1 MIKVKMPFNQIQVNY
16 VEPCKVKKGV
26 FNLAD
31 YGLQQDAATLKISS
45 EGSRK
50 AMEYVNIAA
59 MEEGKA
65 QLSEEYKAEKSFE
78 RLLDDALNGEVLS
91 KEEQERLDREL
102 IGRIQRHYDAMSN
115 LRLAD
120 DDERV
125 LEEMKKNFLMRQ
137 QALKDMKQAAEDE
150 KQQEEAT
157 RQEAEAERNADEV
170 ANKAAEADMIA
181 KSLEQETDMGAQKNE
196 EVSRGNISGTAGDNT
211 VSDTDKA
218 ANHQKV
224 LNYDENNKGNIE
236 ELDNQRIAEA
246 MQEKEY
252 SRMLD
257 ESYERTMQVFENKEF
272 SLKERAEA
280 YKIFMNEAEEIAVNR
295 EIAKHQKIYDY
306 GSVIDLRIKVLSSRG
321 VKNTAAQTDKDT
333 MQSTGRDFVKDAVAD
348 KLKAAKKRWEKNEE
362 LLETSKQ
369 AKTNMSL
376 NTSQDFV
383 KNAMDKQ

>member
-257 ESYERTMQVFENKEF
+257 E
-272 SLKERAEA
+272 
-280 YKIFMNEAEEIAVNR
+280 
-295 EIAKHQKIYDY
+295 
-306 GSVIDLRIKVLSSRG
+306 
-321 VKNTAAQTDKDT
+321 
-333 MQSTGRDFVKDAVAD
+333 
-348 KLKAAKKRWEKNEE
+348 
-362 LLETSKQ
+362 
-369 AKTNMSL
+369 
-376 NTSQDFV
+376 
-383 KNAMDKQ
+383 

>member
-26 FNLAD
+26 FKLAD

-50 AMEYVNIAA
+50 AMEYVNIVAV
-59 MEEGKA
+59 EEGKE
-65 QLSEEYKAEKSFE
+65 LLGEEHKAEKSFE
-78 RLLDDALNGEVLS
+78 RLLDDVLNGEVLS
-91 KEEQERLDREL
+91 KEEQERLDGEL

-137 QALKDMKQAAEDE
+137 QALKDMKQVAEDE

-157 RQEAEAERNADEV
+157 RQEAEAAQNADEV

-181 KSLEQETDMGAQKNE
+181 KSLEGLDQETDMGAQKNE
-196 EVSRGNISGTAGDNT
+196 EVSRGNMSDTAGDNT

-280 YKIFMNEAEEIAVNR
+280 YRIFMDEAEEIAVNR
-295 EIAKHQKIYDY
+295 EIARHQKIYDY
-306 GSVIDLRIKVLSSRG
+306 ESVIDLRLKTLSSCG
-321 VKNTAAQTDKDT
+321 MKNTTAQTDKDT
-333 MQSTGRDFVKDAVAD
+333 RQSTGQDFVKDAAAD
-348 KLKAAKKRWEKNEE
+348 KLKAAP
-362 LLETSKQ
+362 SP
-369 AKTNMSL
+369 
-376 NTSQDFV
+376 
-383 KNAMDKQ
+383 